1 MSSGRSTGAR
11 VSLGREIAEDLRRRI
26 VEGEFAPG
34 SRLPSEADLCSHYRV
49 SRVTV
54 RTAAKALESQGL
66 VDIRHGSGMYVVD
79 FGGQIR
85 SGVQEL
91 RSITETIREMGMV
104 PGMEY
109 HSIQRRRPTEEE
121 YARLHLDSDEDV
133 LDLQRAM
140 TADGEVVAYSYDLLP
155 ATGITDEIEKSLG
168 EGSMFAAMDR
178 IGLSAP
184 SRNSTQSIR
193 VTSDGDEIDP
203 RAACICSWIRS
214 TSTDQEPRW
223 LTARRTLSKD
233 ASSSC
238 WFARADYRVETRAS
252 DGTFIV
258 GEHPR
263 RIRLN
268 SDFSCESTAKR
279 HRYFTAIQVF
289 AYLHLAR
296 SGSQSVGSRSDL
308 LRFDDALTAIS
319 DPA

>member
-1 MSSGRSTGAR
+1 MSSSRATGAR

-121 YARLHLDSDEDV
+121 SARLHLESDEEV
-133 LDLQRAM
+133 LDLQRAI
-140 TADGEVVAYSYDLLP
+140 TADGAIVAYSYDLLP
-155 ATGITDEIEKSLG
+155 ATGITDEVEKSLG

-178 IGLSAP
+178 IGLVPVRALAELHAVN
-184 SRNSTQSIR
+184 SRDVGWGRNRPAS
-193 VTSDGDEIDP
+193 GLYLLL
-203 RAACICSWIRS
+203 
-214 TSTDQEPRW
+214 DQVHF
-223 LTARRTLSKD
+223 D
-233 ASSSC
+233 
-238 WFARADYRVETRAS
+238 
-252 DGTFIV
+252 
-258 GEHPR
+258 
-263 RIRLN
+263 
-268 SDFSCESTAKR
+268 
-279 HRYFTAIQVF
+279 
-289 AYLHLAR
+289 R
-296 SGSQSVGSRSDL
+296 SGTPVAYSKTYFVEG
-308 LRFDDALTAIS
+308 RFQFVLVRTR
-319 DPA
+319 